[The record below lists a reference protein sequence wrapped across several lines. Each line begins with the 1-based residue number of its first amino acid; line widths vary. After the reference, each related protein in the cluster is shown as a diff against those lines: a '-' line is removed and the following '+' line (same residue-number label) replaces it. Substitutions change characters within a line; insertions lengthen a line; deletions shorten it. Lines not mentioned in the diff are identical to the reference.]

1 VWDLILRADKA
12 SPGKAAE
19 HPFEGIRT
27 MIMLDLSD
35 CRLEGNKFI
44 VAAS

>member
-12 SPGKAAE
+12 KQGKAAE

-27 MIMLDLSD
+27 MTELALSD
-35 CRLEGNKFI
+35 CKLEGDKFI